1 MIDSHTHTQYSK
13 HATGSVTELVE
24 SAISKGIKVLTIT
37 DHAPFYVDS
46 NNRLLE
52 SEMEDYFTEI
62 GNAQRLY
69 SRDIS
74 ILSGLELDYMPG
86 CEKFSEAIVKRYS
99 PDFVIGS
106 LHYIPVNSNFVKV
119 WDLNELN
126 APEVIDSYF
135 NCHAEMVVSGL
146 FDSIGHPDSISRR
159 VPDHVI
165 RPHWDKLLTA
175 FSQNMVAWELNASG
189 FRKSA
194 YDELTTR
201 YDKQSH
207 GFPALYPLSKLSTY
221 GIPVTIGS
229 DAHKPEDVGRGILQ
243 TIDLMKKY
251 KLNTISYFKKRRAYK
266 ISIESF

>member
-13 HATGSVTELVE
+13 HATGSVIELVE

-46 NNRLLE
+46 DNRLLE
-52 SEMEDYFTEI
+52 SEMDDYFAEVA
-62 GNAQRLY
+62 NAQKLY
-69 SRDIS
+69 SKDIS

-86 CEKFSEAIVKRYS
+86 CEKYTEEIIKCYS

-106 LHYIPVNSNFVKV
+106 LHYIPINSDFVKV

-126 APEVIDSYF
+126 APDVIDSYF
-135 NCHAEMVVSGL
+135 NCHTEMIASGL

-159 VPDHVI
+159 VPDDVI
-165 RPHWDKLLTA
+165 RPLWDKLLTV
-175 FSQNMVAWELNASG
+175 FSKNMVAWELNASG

-194 YDELTTR
+194 YDELTKR
-201 YDKQSH
+201 YDKQNH

-229 DAHKPEDVGRGILQ
+229 DAHKPEDVGRGLLQ
-243 TIDLMKKY
+243 TIELMKKY
-251 KLNTISYFKKRRAYK
+251 DLNTISYFKNRRAHK
-266 ISIESF
+266 VSVESF